1 MEMNFSRF
9 LDLFLVLLKGEKVM
23 SKTLAVV
30 LGVVFVFILLP
41 IAIFATSYISAN
53 NYGAKVEADLRAARD
68 DNQNILAQ
76 YQQKI
81 LEVVQVPEMYKEDL
95 KGILTAEMQ
104 GRYGSEGSK
113 ATFQWLQERALN
125 FDSKLYS
132 NVQDLIAGGR
142 KDFERGQTR
151 MIDIRKGY
159 DAQLGYFWRG
169 MFLRLAGYPKVNM
182 SDFNPIT
189 TDRVEETYKNGKES
203 SPLKLR

>member
-1 MEMNFSRF
+1 
-9 LDLFLVLLKGEKVM
+9 M

-30 LGVVFVFILLP
+30 LGVVFVFIVLP
-41 IAIFATSYISAN
+41 VAIFATSYISAN
-53 NYGAKVEADLRAARD
+53 NYGAKVEADLRAVRD

-169 MFLRLAGYPKVNM
+169 MFLRFAGYPKVNM